1 MKLHA
6 FLLVGALTAL
16 FACQKTDA
24 PTPPDGGGAAPDPTA
39 DAGADPA
46 DLGAADPEPA
56 ADDAAAGDTAADGA
70 PDDGAGDASGE
81 GAVAVGDSGGPASV
95 PEDPAEGLTA
105 PTSMASVKLEIKGED
120 GKVFKDKPKVIRW
133 DQLTRI
139 PIDFGSRMHEF
150 DLLLGQDGKKAVD
163 VQLSYTVGG
172 KEVLRKYRF
181 DTKVGTREVIQI
193 EGGVAVAVTVTPK
206 TVKPKPAA
214 ERDKV
219 KTSDSR
225 DPLAGAKK

>member
-1 MKLHA
+1 MNATRCVL
-6 FLLVGALTAL
+6 FTLLPALL
-16 FACQKTDA
+16 ACGKPAAT
-24 PTPPDGGGAAPDPTA
+24 TPPVDPGAAPSSDPAAPASDPAATPDEEGTPEAPAEAPAAEDGGGEGGEAEAE
-39 DAGADPA
+39 GA
-46 DLGAADPEPA
+46 
-56 ADDAAAGDTAADGA
+56 
-70 PDDGAGDASGE
+70 
-81 GAVAVGDSGGPASV
+81 AVAVDDPNAPAPV
-95 PEDPAEGLTA
+95 PEDPADGLTE

-120 GKVFKDKPKVIRW
+120 GKVFKDKGKVIRW

-150 DLLLGQDGKKAVD
+150 DILLGQDKKSVG
-163 VQLSYTVGG
+163 VQISYFVGG

-193 EGGVAVAVTVTPK
+193 EGGVAVALTVTPK
-206 TVKPKPAA
+206 TIKPKPAA

-219 KTSDSR
+219 DAGGSR

>member
-1 MKLHA
+1 MNATRCVL
-6 FLLVGALTAL
+6 FTLLPALL
-16 FACQKTDA
+16 ACGKPAAT
-24 PTPPDGGGAAPDPTA
+24 TPPVDPGAAPSSDPAAPASDPAATPDEEGTPEAPAEAPAAEDGGGE
-39 DAGADPA
+39 G
-46 DLGAADPEPA
+46 
-56 ADDAAAGDTAADGA
+56 
-70 PDDGAGDASGE
+70 GE
-81 GAVAVGDSGGPASV
+81 GEAEGAAVAVDDPGAPATV
-95 PEDPAEGLTA
+95 PEDPAEGLTE

-120 GKVFKDKPKVIRW
+120 GKVFKDKGKVIRW

-150 DLLLGQDGKKAVD
+150 DILLGQDKKSVG
-163 VQLSYTVGG
+163 VQISYFVGG

-193 EGGVAVAVTVTPK
+193 EGGVAVALTVTPK
-206 TVKPKPAA
+206 TIKPKPAA

-219 KTSDSR
+219 DAGGSR

>member
-1 MKLHA
+1 MNATRCVL
-6 FLLVGALTAL
+6 FTLLPALL
-16 FACQKTDA
+16 ACGKPAAT
-24 PTPPDGGGAAPDPTA
+24 TPPVDPGAAPSSDPAAPASDPAATPDEEGTPEAPAEAPAAEDGGGE
-39 DAGADPA
+39 G
-46 DLGAADPEPA
+46 
-56 ADDAAAGDTAADGA
+56 
-70 PDDGAGDASGE
+70 GE
-81 GAVAVGDSGGPASV
+81 GEAEGAAVAVEDPNAPAPV
-95 PEDPAEGLTA
+95 PEDPADGLTE

-120 GKVFKDKPKVIRW
+120 GKVFKDKGKVIRW

-150 DLLLGQDGKKAVD
+150 DILLGQDKKSVG
-163 VQLSYTVGG
+163 VQISYFVGG

-193 EGGVAVAVTVTPK
+193 EGGVAVALTVTPK
-206 TVKPKPAA
+206 TIKPKPAA

-219 KTSDSR
+219 DAGGSR